1 MREAEAPRRGSFGDL
16 LSRFRASAGLTQ
28 EELAERAKL
37 SVRGVRYLEQGL
49 RRPYRDTVQRL
60 ARALALPPEQHQA
73 LVAAAGPRRRAPP
86 ACGGRVF
93 SAALPTPAGPLI
105 GRDREVAAVGDLLNR
120 DDVRLLTL
128 TGAGGVG
135 KTRLA
140 VEVAGRLRQRFSG
153 EVVWVPLASLT
164 DAALVPASIARALRL
179 SEPATPS
186 LPDALT
192 GALWDR
198 PVLLVLDNFEHLARA
213 ADVVS
218 ELLASCPELRA
229 LVTSRAPLRLR
240 VEYEFPVSPLTPPEA
255 TDVPSV
261 HQLAANPAVDL
272 FLRRVQA
279 VNPQFALTAAN
290 AAAVA
295 GICRSLDGLP
305 LALELAA
312 ARSRVLPPAAMLSR
326 LEHRL
331 ALLTGGARDLPAR
344 QRTMR
349 ETIAWSY
356 DLLDPEHQT
365 LFRRL
370 SVFTGGCTLAAA
382 ESLLGGH
389 ADDVLDGIEVLVR
402 NSLIQPAGTTEDESR
417 YVMLETIRAYGS
429 ERIAADDDGE
439 ELRRW
444 HTNYYLSFA
453 EEAARGFYGPASA
466 RWMDRL
472 ERELDNLR
480 AALGWATD
488 HGDADS
494 GLRLAAA
501 LWHFW
506 YVRGHATEG
515 RAHLAALLALPRSA
529 ALPAPLAG
537 ALLGAGQLAMT
548 QGDHAAAQAYL
559 TESVA
564 LYRGAG
570 DRRDTAAALLAAGF
584 VARVREEYAAASRLL
599 DEALALARATDYPF
613 VAAAVLHHLGMIEAD
628 VQHDHAKARRRL
640 DESLAL
646 YRTLELPRF
655 IALVLLSL
663 ADIASAEGDHAGA
676 RELLQQCL
684 TLMGQVQE
692 KLGLPGALDAV
703 AEMLAAAGRVE
714 PAAMLASAADQLRRT
729 SGTHAWPVPARR
741 RAAWLPTARDI
752 LGGGAYAAACAEG
765 EAMTCEQAM
774 TRALS
779 ELAARGPS
787 RLESG
792 PRGSEVADGL
802 SRRG

>member
-1 MREAEAPRRGSFGDL
+1 
-16 LSRFRASAGLTQ
+16 
-28 EELAERAKL
+28 
-37 SVRGVRYLEQGL
+37 
-49 RRPYRDTVQRL
+49 
-60 ARALALPPEQHQA
+60 
-73 LVAAAGPRRRAPP
+73 
-86 ACGGRVF
+86 
-93 SAALPTPAGPLI
+93 
-105 GRDREVAAVGDLLNR
+105 
-120 DDVRLLTL
+120 
-128 TGAGGVG
+128 
-135 KTRLA
+135 
-140 VEVAGRLRQRFSG
+140 
-153 EVVWVPLASLT
+153 
-164 DAALVPASIARALRL
+164 
-179 SEPATPS
+179 
-186 LPDALT
+186 
-192 GALWDR
+192 
-198 PVLLVLDNFEHLARA
+198 
-213 ADVVS
+213 
-218 ELLASCPELRA
+218 
-229 LVTSRAPLRLR
+229 
-240 VEYEFPVSPLTPPEA
+240 
-255 TDVPSV
+255 
-261 HQLAANPAVDL
+261 
-272 FLRRVQA
+272 
-279 VNPQFALTAAN
+279 
-290 AAAVA
+290 
-295 GICRSLDGLP
+295 
-305 LALELAA
+305 
-312 ARSRVLPPAAMLSR
+312 
-326 LEHRL
+326 
-331 ALLTGGARDLPAR
+331 
-344 QRTMR
+344 
-349 ETIAWSY
+349 
-356 DLLDPEHQT
+356 
-365 LFRRL
+365 
-370 SVFTGGCTLAAA
+370 
-382 ESLLGGH
+382 
-389 ADDVLDGIEVLVR
+389 
-402 NSLIQPAGTTEDESR
+402 
-417 YVMLETIRAYGS
+417 
-429 ERIAADDDGE
+429 
-439 ELRRW
+439 
-444 HTNYYLSFA
+444 
-453 EEAARGFYGPASA
+453 
-466 RWMDRL
+466 MDRL

-663 ADIASAEGDHAGA
+663 ADIASAEGDHVAG